1 MEAKPNVM
9 RIKAAIEVVG
19 NTSGRVWHANGKQ
32 NGAETLVATTD
43 RWSLVS
49 GRWCQVG
56 QLGAWVVQEMPRRNN
71 KTVVDNTLQL
81 RNICGMFFSKLK

>member
-49 GRWCQVG
+49 GRWSLVSSWATG
-56 QLGAWVVQEMPRRNN
+56 SLSGAGNAPAQQQNS
-71 KTVVDNTLQL
+71 
-81 RNICGMFFSKLK
+81 G